1 MTQAR
6 GVTFARLVAST
17 RRPSPKLATFVLPTC
32 FVIEPQHLAQRGTQ
46 FERMVAMSRSVEQ
59 QVLEESECFG
69 DLAQIDLCV

>member
-46 FERMVAMSRSVEQ
+46 FERDGGNVKIRGTAGPRGKRVFWR
-59 QVLEESECFG
+59 LG
-69 DLAQIDLCV
+69 TN